1 MGGRKRCCRRGS
13 RSFLPGG
20 RSTRW
25 TRSSAPSSSANTV
38 CCLRL
43 SSISAA
49 LVAPPA
55 DAATVVNAANLMV
68 KPPAQRDW
76 TKSYSTHVLVRDDG
90 FPARR
95 KDRREDWRRASRRSG
110 YRPSAFIDSY
120 LRDGTSGGPQRC
132 TPPATICPP
141 RCPPSTTASSPPPV
155 ECHDLRPQ
163 HHRQRHTHAQ

>member
-68 KPPAQRDW
+68 KPPAQRDC
-76 TKSYSTHVLVRDDG
+76 TKSYSTRVLVRDDG
-90 FPARR
+90 FPVRR
-95 KDRREDWRRASRRSG
+95 KDRREDWRCASRRSG

-120 LRDGTSGGPQRC
+120 LQDGTSGGPQRC

-141 RCPPSTTASSPPPV
+141 STAASSPPPV

>member
-49 LVAPPA
+49 LAAPPA

-68 KPPAQRDW
+68 KPPAQRDC
-76 TKSYSTHVLVRDDG
+76 TKSYSTRVLVRDDG
-90 FPARR
+90 FPVRR
-95 KDRREDWRRASRRSG
+95 KGPQGGLEMRVAPLG
-110 YRPSAFIDSY
+110 RPSAFIDSY

-141 RCPPSTTASSPPPV
+141 STAASSPPPV